1 MRNIITIVTLFFL
14 VTMYLSF
21 NYFYDN
27 NQISEIIRVGDIHHA
42 NEKDLSKKLNAL
54 IGKEIYDLDLRL
66 LKREIEKDLWI
77 KYAQVSVEKPE
88 TLIVKVIEY
97 NPIYLWN
104 NEVYV
109 DEQGSKI
116 NMHGYHLQNILKLNS
131 NIGEHVEM
139 HKIYLKTKEILSN
152 INLNVHEID
161 RDLNT
166 LKIITQKYN
175 FFVNFN
181 MFERKLTEFISIY
194 DQFLSQPEQVKKVK
208 HPKLVSLKMSND
220 KAKASPW
227 LPGSLA
233 LFCSGSGIF
242 LCWVDCLLA
251 TNAEQGRSLLQNV
264 NVISPSGWPPSG

>member
-208 HPKLVSLKMSND
+208 NIDLRYPTGFAV
-220 KAKASPW
+220 
-227 LPGSLA
+227 
-233 LFCSGSGIF
+233 
-242 LCWVDCLLA
+242 
-251 TNAEQGRSLLQNV
+251 E
-264 NVISPSGWPPSG
+264 